1 MGCYIGSSNVLG
13 ARCSSCGNGDRCCYV
28 VRLVKGLHDE
38 DHPEIDL
45 IMEIKS
51 FLSCDWELNI
61 CQISRD
67 VNSCADFI
75 AKHALQ
81 GMPGYIQFFTPFDRL
96 GSMIHSE
103 REEADLFD
111 PD

>member
-1 MGCYIGSSNVLG
+1 MSWEHGVRRVVMETD
-13 ARCSSCGNGDRCCYV
+13 AADV
-28 VRLVKGLHDE
+28 VRLVEGHHDE
-38 DHPEIDL
+38 DHPENDL

-51 FLSCDWELNI
+51 FLSRDWELNI

-96 GSMIHSE
+96 GSMIQSE
-103 REEADLFD
+103 REEADPFD